1 VYNFLVLL
9 LYVIKF
15 QNICKIFFLFFDN
28 YLLNKY
34 IYIRS
39 ELDDNQIQQLFQQL
53 IQRLIFYISIN
64 SKQITIKLIVA
75 VNKSFFLFY
84 LTISIFS

>member
-15 QNICKIFFLFFDN
+15 PNICKTFQIRYVYFFLMIKI
-28 YLLNKY
+28 YL
-34 IYIRS
+34 RS

-75 VNKSFFLFY
+75 VR
-84 LTISIFS
+84 